1 MTETVQSYYNRI
13 GAEYDRDR
21 FANSYG
27 SYIHRQEC
35 AFLDD
40 WIPENPTDRVLDMGC
55 GTGRFMAR
63 AAEGVDFSTGML
75 DEARKKFPD
84 RQFHEASIT
93 HTDLPDDTF
102 DKAFS
107 MHVLMHL
114 DETTT
119 SDFFKEAGRIVKR
132 GGLFIVDFPSARRRG
147 FGQRKAENW
156 HGSNAFRT
164 MDLPGV
170 LTGDWEVVAE
180 RGVLFFPIHRIP
192 KKMRG
197 MFRWLD
203 NLLCASFL
211 KGYASYI
218 IVVLRKK

>member
-1 MTETVQSYYNRI
+1 MAETVQSYYNRI
-13 GAEYDRDR
+13 GAEYDKDR
-21 FANSYG
+21 FGNSYG
-27 SYIHRQEC
+27 SYIHKQEC
-35 AFLDD
+35 SFLDEL
-40 WIPENPTDRVLDMGC
+40 IPENPSDHVLDMGC

-63 AAEGVDFSTGML
+63 ASEGVDFSTGML
-75 DEARKKFPD
+75 EEARKKFPD
-84 RQFHEASIT
+84 KQFHEATIT
-93 HTDLPDDTF
+93 QTGLPDTAF

-114 DETTT
+114 DEATT
-119 SDFFKEAGRIVKR
+119 SDFFKEANRILKR
-132 GGLFIVDFPSARRRG
+132 DGLFIVDFPSAKRRA

-170 LTGDWEVVAE
+170 LTGEWEIVDE

-192 KKMRG
+192 KKLRG
-197 MFRWLD
+197 MFRRMD
-203 NLLCASFL
+203 NVLCASFL
-211 KGYASYI
+211 KGYASYS